1 MKDAQDRIRQA
12 GEVFIQKGRYPKLL
26 RHEGLLVERP
36 DLVMRLPLVDTHR
49 CQPVRAS
56 KLFGKSESA
65 PQSNKYFH
73 GDFAGHGCDRKTHA
87 PKEAV
92 KTRERNIKY
101 NIKYNIGPDGDEGI
115 SQGSA
120 QDDSA
125 ASLLALAGGNTLS

>member
-12 GEVFIQKGRYPKLL
+12 GEVFVQKGRYPKLL

-56 KLFGKSESA
+56 KVFGKSESA
-65 PQSNKYFH
+65 PQRNKYFQC
-73 GDFAGHGCDRKTHA
+73 DFAGHGCDRKTHA

-101 NIKYNIGPDGDEGI
+101 NIGPDGDEGI
-115 SQGSA
+115 DRKSTRLNSSHLGISY
-120 QDDSA
+120 A
-125 ASLLALAGGNTLS
+125 AFC